1 MAIILIFGII
11 LILAIP
17 YIAASIIIC
26 VIIAKSIK
34 SKVLKFLIILIVLI
48 CACTILY
55 KLAKIS

>member
-17 YIAASIIIC
+17 YITASIIIC